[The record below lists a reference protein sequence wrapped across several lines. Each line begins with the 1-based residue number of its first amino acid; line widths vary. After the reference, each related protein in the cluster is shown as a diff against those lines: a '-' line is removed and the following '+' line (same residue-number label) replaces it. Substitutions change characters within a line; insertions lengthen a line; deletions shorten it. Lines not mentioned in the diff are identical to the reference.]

1 MKVALAQIDM
11 RLGDIEGVLD
21 RLESQARLAH
31 GAGAQLLCC
40 PAPLLCGMSPT
51 GLIEYP
57 GYERALVGGLCDL
70 ARRIEDLSLC
80 CVVPA
85 VVSHEGAP
93 LVEAFVLRRGRT
105 VPART
110 LLASQRPL
118 SPEAWVP
125 PVFEAAGAR
134 VAVTF
139 DAGRDVER
147 LPHGCDLILYF
158 QIDGFCPSDPAT
170 AAAASVASGDFGK
183 LARKAGAWLACMA
196 PVGGFDDM
204 VYTGGSFVLD
214 DSGALVAASP
224 SFEEDLLVQEV
235 RRGVSVEHVAAHE
248 LPRYRREEWTWQAL
262 ILHLRDFLAARG
274 EARAVVPLEGD
285 LPSSLLAALAVDAL
299 GPRNVIGVSLGSERA
314 TRPREH
320 VEELA
325 RLGCA
330 RTVASNLGIRLVER
344 TAVSPGSLDRDESGP
359 GAGRMDRALGMLCL
373 VDVARELGAA
383 VLSPHT
389 KTDAALDAVRLALDG
404 APWCA
409 VAPFGDLYLSSLE
422 FLARHRSRTS
432 GVLPARL
439 MALAEVERGI
449 RRILDRAVSSFLCD
463 EGAAEA
469 MREVLAGVDAGF
481 VDGVLEAHIDRN
493 LPFEELP
500 GREGDDRARALLLAL
515 VRAGEAFRR
524 ALPPS
529 PIMSPRSLV
538 ERAWP
543 ISLAWS
549 DTGRAVEGPST
560 IADLVREE
568 TERAE
573 RASGER
579 GRRMRA
585 EFMGLIGNLLGLTPE
600 QREEL
605 MSEEGQARLEAD
617 MEELGGRLQRAVSQG
632 ELQMPT
638 GPLMPG
644 QVPSD
649 ARLSDYPFFSQN

>member
-11 RLGDIEGVLD
+11 RIGDIEGVLD

-31 GAGAQLLCC
+31 GAGAGLLCC

-57 GYERALVGGLCDL
+57 GYERALVGGLAAL
-70 ARRIEDLSLC
+70 ARRLEDLSLA

-85 VVSHEGAP
+85 VVSYEGAP
-93 LVEAFVLRRGRT
+93 LVEAFVLRRGRA

-110 LLASQRPL
+110 LLASQRPA
-118 SPEAWVP
+118 SPDAWVP
-125 PVFEAAGAR
+125 PVFEVSGVR

-139 DAGRDVER
+139 DAARDVER
-147 LPHGCDLILYF
+147 LPHGCDLVLYF

-170 AAAASVASGDFGK
+170 AAAASVASGEFGG
-183 LARKAGAWLACMA
+183 LARRAGAWLACMA

-235 RRGVSVEHVAAHE
+235 RRGVSVEPVASHE
-248 LPRYRREEWTWQAL
+248 LPAYRREEWTWQAL
-262 ILHLRDFLAARG
+262 ILHLRDCLDARG
-274 EARAVVPLEGD
+274 ETRAVVPLEGD
-285 LPSSLLAALAVDAL
+285 LASSLLAVLAVDAL

-314 TRPREH
+314 TLPREH
-320 VEELA
+320 MEEIA

-330 RTVASNLGIRLVER
+330 RAVASNLGIRLVER
-344 TAVSPGSLDRDESGP
+344 TAAPETLDRDESGA

-373 VDVARELGAA
+373 VDVARELDAA
-383 VLSPHT
+383 VLSAHT
-389 KTDAALDAVRLALDG
+389 KTDAALDAASLALDG

-439 MALAEVERGI
+439 MALDEVERGV
-449 RRILDRAVSSFLCD
+449 RRILDRAVSSFPCD
-463 EGAAEA
+463 GTGARA
-469 MREVLAGVDAGF
+469 MREVLAGADASF

-500 GREGDDRARALLLAL
+500 GAEGDDRARALLLAL
-515 VRAGEAFRR
+515 VRAGEASRR
-524 ALPPS
+524 VLPPC
-529 PIMSPRSLV
+529 PVLSPRSLA

-543 ISLAWS
+543 IGLAWS
-549 DTGRAVEGPST
+549 DTGGSGEGPST
-560 IADLVREE
+560 IAELARAE

-573 RASGER
+573 HAAGER

-585 EFMGLIGNLLGLTPE
+585 EFMGLLGNLLGLTPE
-600 QREEL
+600 QREQL
-605 MSEEGQARLEAD
+605 MSEEGQARIEAN
-617 MEELGGRLQRAVSQG
+617 MEELGAQLERAVSQG
-632 ELQMPT
+632 ELQMPS
-638 GPLMPG
+638 GPVFPG
-644 QVPSD
+644 QVSPD
-649 ARLSDYPFFSQN
+649 ARPGDYPFFSQN